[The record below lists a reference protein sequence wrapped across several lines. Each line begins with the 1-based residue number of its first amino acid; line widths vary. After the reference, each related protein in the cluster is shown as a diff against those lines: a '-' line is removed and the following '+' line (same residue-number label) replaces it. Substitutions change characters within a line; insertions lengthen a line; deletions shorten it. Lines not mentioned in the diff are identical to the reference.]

1 MHWYSSSPPRA
12 IPLLSKWAWAEPPAK
27 RWPGWVDRRGSHHSY
42 SGHWPCTGQSC
53 WPLQTACE
61 STKPMSWPEQDPG
74 LCCLLLLFLVLFVF
88 FFSSIRKI
96 YSCIYSVLVLSFN
109 FLQHLGS
116 VTPQGLFLKCQSLR
130 KFKINIIKKSHIFE
144 NVLTLALYKEKELEG
159 LEASAK

>member
-1 MHWYSSSPPRA
+1 M
-12 IPLLSKWAWAEPPAK
+12 
-27 RWPGWVDRRGSHHSY
+27 
-42 SGHWPCTGQSC
+42 
-53 WPLQTACE
+53 
-61 STKPMSWPEQDPG
+61 
-74 LCCLLLLFLVLFVF
+74 
-88 FFSSIRKI
+88 
-96 YSCIYSVLVLSFN
+96 YSVLVFIFY